1 MWKKKSI
8 SKWTVCPQGNEY
20 DYLEIKSKLW
30 KAKHVNMI
38 RKFKRKKSKI
48 ISFWADF
55 FNWQLRGQMKFEKVT
70 RRAQEQ
76 FQMVLE
82 KQSRLSSI
90 VILLFFWAMCLISP
104 SSMLVVALIFS
115 VFHVHTYE
123 NFVCN
128 VHLKSCVF

>member
-1 MWKKKSI
+1 
-8 SKWTVCPQGNEY
+8 
-20 DYLEIKSKLW
+20 
-30 KAKHVNMI
+30 
-38 RKFKRKKSKI
+38 
-48 ISFWADF
+48 
-55 FNWQLRGQMKFEKVT
+55 
-70 RRAQEQ
+70 
-76 FQMVLE
+76 MVLE

-128 VHLKSCVF
+128 VHSQILCILVRDVTSKAFPVEYMRENYCHRSY